1 MTDRSEGTTDQA
13 EGKTDQ
19 SQETGGNGVGSASAA
34 DTAATPSLT
43 INAQY
48 IQDLSFENP
57 RAPDSLT
64 AGQPDVKVSVE
75 VTARKLEEARYECG
89 IGITAKATR
98 DDETLFLVELQYA
111 GIFTLTNIPP
121 EQLQPVCMIECPRM
135 LFPFARRIISDMT
148 RDGGFPPLM
157 IDPIDFVRLYRQRM
171 AQGAGDGA
179 PVGATS

>member
-1 MTDRSEGTTDQA
+1 M
-13 EGKTDQ
+13 TDQ
-19 SQETGGNGVGSASAA
+19 SEGMAGQSAENAGNDSGGAGAA
-34 DTAATPSLT
+34 EPEATPSLT

-64 AGQPDVKVSVE
+64 SGQPDVKVRVE
-75 VTARKLEEARYECG
+75 VTARKLGEARYECSL
-89 IGITAKATR
+89 GITATASHQ
-98 DDETLFLVELQYA
+98 DETMFLVELQYA
-111 GIFTLTNIPP
+111 GVFTLTNIPP

-171 AQGAGDGA
+171 AQGAGESA
-179 PVGATS
+179 PVDATS